1 MEADLVLGVPAGSG
15 ADVRAAGGTRVAAS
29 PITEVAMNVRPSI
42 LCPIDFSDG
51 SAGALRYAAAI
62 ASHFA
67 TRLILLT
74 VEDPL
79 LTEAAD
85 LGTGIVWDPEEC
97 RREMAYFAAKTF
109 GPESPALATLEYD
122 VAVGKP
128 APEILRVARERSCD
142 LIVMSTHG
150 LTGIR
155 KLFFGS
161 TTERVLRETT
171 RPVLITPPVDP
182 GPFSLDDATRPFR
195 RILAPVDLSP
205 ASRHQAAV
213 AAGLSAAAGVPL
225 ILVHVIE
232 PTKSRLAARLNL
244 AGIEADRR
252 AEAEDALKDI
262 VAGLPPRVNAE
273 ALVAYGDPA
282 EELAKVTR
290 DRGAG
295 LVVMGLHGSPLMG
308 PRMGSVTYRM
318 LCLSKALV
326 LALPPERVEA
336 LSAGAA
342 RAVAAI
348 SR

>member
-1 MEADLVLGVPAGSG
+1 
-15 ADVRAAGGTRVAAS
+15 
-29 PITEVAMNVRPSI
+29 MNVRPSI

-79 LTEAAD
+79 LTEAVD
-85 LGTGIVWDPEEC
+85 LGTGTRWVPGDC
-97 RREMAYFAAKTF
+97 KREMARFAKKTF
-109 GPESPALATLEYD
+109 GPGSPLLATLEYD

-142 LIVMSTHG
+142 LIVISTHG

-182 GPFSLDDATRPFR
+182 GPVSLDDAKRLLR
-195 RILAPVDLSP
+195 RIVVPVDLSP

-213 AAGLSAAAGVPL
+213 AAGLADAAAVPL
-225 ILVHVIE
+225 ILAHVIE
-232 PTKSRLAARLNL
+232 PVKSRLAARLHL
-244 AGIEADRR
+244 AGIEANRR
-252 AEAEDALKDI
+252 AVAEDALQDI
-262 VAGLPPRVNAE
+262 VAGLPSPVHAE
-273 ALVAYGDPA
+273 ALVVYGDPA
-282 EELAKVTR
+282 EELAKVAH

-295 LVVMGLHGSPLMG
+295 LVVMGLHGSSVSG

-318 LCLSKALV
+318 LCLSPMLV
-326 LALPPERVEA
+326 LALPPDRVEA
-336 LSAGAA
+336 LGARA
-342 RAVAAI
+342 SRAVAEA
-348 SR
+348 RG

>member
-1 MEADLVLGVPAGSG
+1 
-15 ADVRAAGGTRVAAS
+15 
-29 PITEVAMNVRPSI
+29 MNVRPSI

-74 VEDPL
+74 VADRL
-79 LTEAAD
+79 LTEAAV
-85 LGTGIVWDPEEC
+85 LGTGIAWDPEEC
-97 RREMAYFAAKTF
+97 KREMAAFTAKTF
-109 GPESPALATLEYD
+109 GPESPVLARFEYD

-142 LIVMSTHG
+142 LIVISTHG

-171 RPVLITPPVDP
+171 RPVLVTPPVDP
-182 GPFSLDDATRPFR
+182 GPISLDDAKKVLR
-195 RILAPVDLSP
+195 RIVVPVDLSP
-205 ASRHQAAV
+205 ASRHQAAI
-213 AAGLSAAAGVPL
+213 AAGLSDAVGRVPL

-232 PTKSRLAARLNL
+232 PVKSRLAARLHL
-244 AGIEADRR
+244 AGVEANRR
-252 AEAEDALKDI
+252 AVAEDALQEI
-262 VAGLPPRVNAE
+262 AASLPPRVPSE

-282 EELAKVTR
+282 EELAKVAH

-308 PRMGSVTYRM
+308 PRMGSVTYRV
-318 LCLSKALV
+318 LCLSNSLV
-326 LALPPERVEA
+326 LALPPERVGTS
-336 LSAGAA
+336 SAGAS
-342 RAVAAI
+342 RAV
-348 SR
+348 SEMVP

>member
-1 MEADLVLGVPAGSG
+1 
-15 ADVRAAGGTRVAAS
+15 
-29 PITEVAMNVRPSI
+29 MNVRPSI

-51 SAGALRYAAAI
+51 SAGALRHAAAI

-85 LGTGIVWDPEEC
+85 LGTGIHWDPEEC
-97 RREMAYFAAKTF
+97 KREMAYFAAKTF
-109 GPESPALATLEYD
+109 GSDSPALATLEYD

-142 LIVMSTHG
+142 LIVISTHG

-171 RPVLITPPVDP
+171 RPVLITPAVDP
-182 GPFSLDDATRPFR
+182 GPISLENAKRLLG
-195 RILAPVDLSP
+195 RIVVPVDLSP

-213 AAGLSAAAGVPL
+213 AAGLAEAAGIPL

-232 PTKSRLAARLNL
+232 PVKSRLAARLHL
-244 AGIEADRR
+244 VAGIEADRR
-252 AEAEDALKDI
+252 AVADDALQDI
-262 VAGLPPRVNAE
+262 AASLPPPVHAE

-282 EELAKVTR
+282 EELAKVTH
-290 DRGAG
+290 DRRAG
-295 LVVMGLHGSPLMG
+295 LVVMGLHGSPITG

-318 LCLSKALV
+318 LCLSNTLV

-336 LSAGAA
+336 LSASASRA
-342 RAVAAI
+342 AVAAC